1 MKTNVMIGKFSYG
14 FRMVSMMLLVA
25 LISVSAYS
33 ANKNESGT
41 TRFEGVVTDSKTKDA
56 LSFSNVIVT
65 GTNIATVC
73 NTDGEFTLKV
83 SNELLDKSVVISHIG
98 YQTVIIPLKDLKT
111 NEVNR
116 FALNMT
122 SVSLVEVNVFPSD
135 PERIVRDMM
144 RQRDHNYSDFA
155 NTKTAFYRETI
166 KKGRN
171 YVSLTE
177 AVLDIFKFPYSAM
190 RDDRV
195 KLILGRKSADYEK
208 LDTLVFKLQGGP
220 VSAVMLDI
228 MKEPYALFD
237 DETIRD
243 YSFELN
249 NITKVDERLLY
260 IIDFKPREVVDKPLF
275 FGKLY
280 VDMESLA
287 LTRAEFNMDVS
298 NREEA
303 TSLFIRRKPSGAR
316 VYPTEATYIVDY
328 RITDGKWHYGYARA
342 SVGFR
347 VNWKKK
353 LLNTNYFTT
362 MEMAVTDWEIAEEQ
376 AFKASE
382 RLKPHIIME
391 DAVEG
396 FSDPDFW
403 GDYNVIEPE
412 QTIEN
417 AIKRIQRNLDK

>member
-1 MKTNVMIGKFSYG
+1 MKTNAYVGKFSYG
-14 FRMVSMMLLVA
+14 FRLVSMILLTA
-25 LISVSAYS
+25 FLSISAFS
-33 ANKNESGT
+33 ANKSDGT
-41 TRFEGVVTDSKTKDA
+41 TRFEGVITDSKSKEA
-56 LSFSNVIVT
+56 LAFTNVIVA

-73 NTDGEFTLKV
+73 NSDGEFSLKV
-83 SNELLDKSVVISHIG
+83 PNEHLDKNVMFSHIG
-98 YQTVIIPLKDLKT
+98 YQTATVPLRELKT
-111 NEVNR
+111 NEINKIT
-116 FALNMT
+116 LNMT

-135 PERIVRDMM
+135 PERIVREMI
-144 RQRDHNYSDFA
+144 RQRDANYSDFS

-195 KLILGRKSADYEK
+195 KLILGRKSADYDK

-243 YSFELN
+243 YSFELS
-249 NITKVDERLLY
+249 NITKVDDRLLY
-260 IIDFKPREVVDKPLF
+260 IIDFKQRESVDKPLF

-303 TSLFIRRKPSGAR
+303 TALFIRRKPSGAR
-316 VYPTEATYIVDY
+316 VYPTEASYIVDY

-342 SVGFR
+342 SVAFR

-353 LLNTNYFTT
+353 LLNTNYYTT
-362 MEMAVTDWEIAEEQ
+362 MEMAVTDWKIAEDQ

-382 RLKPHIIME
+382 RLKPTIIME

-396 FSDPDFW
+396 FNDPDFW

-412 QTIEN
+412 QPIEN